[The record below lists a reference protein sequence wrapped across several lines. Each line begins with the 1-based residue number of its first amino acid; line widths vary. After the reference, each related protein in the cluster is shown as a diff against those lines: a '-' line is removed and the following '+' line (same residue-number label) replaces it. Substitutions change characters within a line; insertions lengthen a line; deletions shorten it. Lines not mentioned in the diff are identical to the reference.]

1 MSNGEKGSSV
11 LIEVVKDG
19 YQNIFGKQW
28 STHTAGLLL
37 AILSIITFIIA
48 RPWGVV
54 GGLRNWADWLFY
66 SVGFYEK
73 APVSAITSTGSI
85 LVFGLLWGAF
95 VSALLSKQFKIQN
108 APRLELIKG
117 IVGGI
122 LLGIGSA
129 MAGGCNLGGFYQAL
143 SSLSFSGVTMLIG
156 LLIGANLGIRYLY
169 WEMENLTTGSVGKR
183 SESGR
188 DWRFVQPFFGV
199 CALLAALAVAYA
211 YGLYA
216 YTAKGGLLLC
226 TVMIGIVFQR
236 SRLCFVAAFRD
247 PFMTGETDKTKAV
260 IVSLIIAMLGYSALK
275 WGGLRAENVY
285 ITSTFWFGSL
295 VGGLIFGFGM
305 LLAGGCGS
313 GCAFR
318 AGEGQI
324 KLIVALIFFAAFNSL
339 TKAVMRASSAFTDLI
354 GRQSFIPHHV
364 PWVVGL
370 AIVIAILLAW
380 YLFVTWNE
388 ETEKFVIEM

>member
-1 MSNGEKGSSV
+1 MSDEEKESSV
-11 LIEVVKDG
+11 LVEVIKNG
-19 YQNIFGKQW
+19 YQNIFGEQW
-28 STHTAGLLL
+28 SAHTAGLLL
-37 AILSIITFIIA
+37 AIFSIIAFTID

-54 GGLRNWADWLFY
+54 GGLRNWADWLFHL
-66 SVGFYEK
+66 VGLYDK
-73 APVSAITSTGSI
+73 APVSAITSKGSV

-95 VSALLSKQFKIQN
+95 ASALLSKQFKIQN

-117 IVGGI
+117 VVGGT

-143 SSLSFSGVTMLIG
+143 ASLSLSGLTMLVG

-169 WEMENLTTGSVGKR
+169 WEMENLTTGSVGG
-183 SESGR
+183 SGGGF
-188 DWRFVQPFFGV
+188 DWRPYQPYIGV
-199 CALLAALAVAYA
+199 GALIAAIVAAYV
-211 YGLYA
+211 YGLNA
-216 YTAKGGLLLC
+216 YTTVGGLLLC
-226 TVMIGIVFQR
+226 TVAIGIVFQR

-260 IVSLIIAMLGYSALK
+260 IVSLIIALIGYAILK
-275 WGGLRAENVY
+275 WTGIRGENVY
-285 ITSTFWFGSL
+285 VTNTFWFGSL
-295 VGGLIFGFGM
+295 FGGLIFGFGM

-324 KLIVALIFFAAFNSL
+324 KLIVALIFFAVFNSL
-339 TKAVMRASSAFTDLI
+339 FKKLMRTFPDHFEFIGTKF
-354 GRQSFIPHHV
+354 FIPNYL
-364 PWVVGL
+364 PWAIGL
-370 AIVIAILLAW
+370 GVIIIVLLAW